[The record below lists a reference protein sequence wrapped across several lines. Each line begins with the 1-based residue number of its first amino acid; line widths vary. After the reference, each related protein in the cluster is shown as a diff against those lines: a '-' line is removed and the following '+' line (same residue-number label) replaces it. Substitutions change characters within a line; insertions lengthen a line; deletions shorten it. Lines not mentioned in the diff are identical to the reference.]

1 MSVPTSTGLVIP
13 SSMDR
18 AVRAPV
24 LFFLVSGFGWLV
36 IASLL
41 WLLSVLQMADPN
53 GWLSF
58 PSVPW
63 LTYGR
68 IYPLALDLFVYGWAS
83 LVGIG
88 MAIWILTR
96 MAKTA
101 LLTGWLPLFAGV
113 SWNAGL
119 VMGVWAILGGG
130 SMGREWLEFP
140 PYSAFALLIAQLVIA
155 VWAIAVCVFRTE
167 RKLYISQYYLLGA
180 FVWFPWFYATGNWLL
195 NVANESGVAQPA
207 IQWWYF
213 GCLFGLWLT
222 PLSLAAAFYF
232 IPLIL
237 GRPLYSERLARLG
250 FWLMAGLAG
259 WTGLTQI
266 IGGPLPAWMITS
278 SIVAKGL
285 LVVPILA
292 VAANLHLTMRG
303 QFERI
308 KSSLVLRFLMTG
320 AMFYGLSGI
329 WDAINALRTI
339 NEITQFTLA
348 VPARTYLSLFGFV
361 SFVSA
366 GAVYFIVPRLL
377 GRYWKYSGL
386 VRWHFW
392 LSVAG
397 LGFLVFDLTIAGVLQ
412 GFGLMDP
419 KVSVPAILDLIAPFV
434 LSQIGAA
441 IIVVAGNVVSLV
453 SVLAVLVNPVW
464 ASSIRRAP
472 EPALDLGEEIP
483 IA

>member
-1 MSVPTSTGLVIP
+1 
-13 SSMDR
+13 MDR
-18 AVRAPV
+18 AVRPSV
-24 LFFLVSGFGWLV
+24 LFFLVSGFGWLLV
-36 IASLL
+36 ASLL
-41 WLLSVLQMADPN
+41 WLLSVLQMANPT

-58 PSVPW
+58 PDVPW

-83 LVGIG
+83 LAGIG
-88 MAIWILTR
+88 VAVWILAR

-101 LLTGWLPLFAGV
+101 LLTGWMPLFAGI
-113 SWNAGL
+113 SWNVGL
-119 VMGVWAILGGG
+119 ITGVWGVLGGG
-130 SMGREWLEFP
+130 STGREWLEFP
-140 PYSAFALLIAQLVIA
+140 PYSAFAIFLGQLVIA
-155 VWAIAVCVFRTE
+155 VWAIGLCIFRAE
-167 RKLYISQYYLLGA
+167 RKFYVSQYYLVGA
-180 FVWFPWFYATGNWLL
+180 FLWFPWFYATGNCLL
-195 NVANESGVAQPA
+195 NVTNASGVAQPA

-222 PLSLAAAFYF
+222 PLCLAAAFYF

-237 GRPLYSERLARLG
+237 GRPLYSERLALLG

-292 VAANLHLTMRG
+292 VAGNLHLTMKG

-308 KSSLVLRFLMTG
+308 KTNLVLRFLMIG
-320 AMFYGLSGI
+320 ALFYGLSGI

-339 NEITQFTLA
+339 DQITQFTVA
-348 VPARTYLSLFGFV
+348 VSARTYLTLFGFV
-361 SFVSA
+361 SFVTA
-366 GAVYFIVPRLL
+366 GAIYFIVPRLL
-377 GRYWKYSGL
+377 GRYWKFAGL

-392 LSVAG
+392 LGVSG

-412 GFGLMDP
+412 GLGLMDP
-419 KVSVPAILDLIAPFV
+419 KITVPAILDLIAPF
-434 LSQIGAA
+434 LFGQIPAA
-441 IIVVAGNVVSLV
+441 LIVVMANVASLV
-453 SVLAVLVNPVW
+453 AVLTVLVNPVW
-464 ASSIRRAP
+464 VSSIRRVP
-472 EPALDLGEEIP
+472 EPVIDLGEEIP
-483 IA
+483 VA